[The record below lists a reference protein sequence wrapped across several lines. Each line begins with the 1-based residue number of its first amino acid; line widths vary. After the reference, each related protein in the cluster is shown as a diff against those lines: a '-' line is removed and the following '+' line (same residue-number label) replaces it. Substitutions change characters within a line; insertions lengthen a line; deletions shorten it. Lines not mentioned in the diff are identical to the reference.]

1 MLNCLSDFTPLIQ
14 LLVGSVFISNIT
26 FRKIDPFEKERGKL
40 IEQFLGRFQGLAQEY
55 KYHTISKNTWRI
67 GNNELMSSVM
77 KILTV
82 YGCIVLFYCAAFSK
96 TQESPNIGL
105 LLVSIFTCAYQI
117 YAMYIYGKERIILHK
132 IISNVTLGLLLLSF
146 AIFIAIPLFI
156 PIMNITINNEL
167 FIIIVNIFVM
177 FNLVLWFGTYI
188 KKYIISRG
196 SKRYMMELNC
206 NYSIL
211 NNIKPEEWMVEI
223 LNLYNEIEDAQEK
236 EFLINAIACELGND
250 CNLYGIHT
258 DAKSNVI
265 HIDIDRSLPT
275 NLQEKINTS
284 TLPNQAKEQLC
295 KPLKNKS
302 IKSVQTID
310 YGVIRDKRLDKV
322 EHSLKALC
330 RSGIIAKDR

>member
-1 MLNCLSDFTPLIQ
+1 
-14 LLVGSVFISNIT
+14 
-26 FRKIDPFEKERGKL
+26 
-40 IEQFLGRFQGLAQEY
+40 
-55 KYHTISKNTWRI
+55 
-67 GNNELMSSVM
+67 
-77 KILTV
+77 
-82 YGCIVLFYCAAFSK
+82 
-96 TQESPNIGL
+96 
-105 LLVSIFTCAYQI
+105 
-117 YAMYIYGKERIILHK
+117 
-132 IISNVTLGLLLLSF
+132 
-146 AIFIAIPLFI
+146 
-156 PIMNITINNEL
+156 
-167 FIIIVNIFVM
+167 M

-265 HIDIDRSLPT
+265 HIDINRSLPT
-275 NLQEKINTS
+275 NLQEKINAS

-310 YGVIRDKRLDKV
+310 YGVIRAKRLDKV

>member
-117 YAMYIYGKERIILHK
+117 YAMYIYGKERIILH
-132 IISNVTLGLLLLSF
+132 
-146 AIFIAIPLFI
+146 
-156 PIMNITINNEL
+156 
-167 FIIIVNIFVM
+167 IFVM

-265 HIDIDRSLPT
+265 HIDINRSLPT
-275 NLQEKINTS
+275 NLQEKINAS

-310 YGVIRDKRLDKV
+310 YGVIRAKRLDKV